1 MDSKN
6 LAIALLTV
14 TAAILSV
21 GLTLAIILAPSQTL
35 AASQMDRSGDYVV
48 ATGQL
53 QRTTE
58 VVYITD
64 AAIGRLNVYLYD
76 RNRRQIDLLDGF
88 DLTTQLRQRRTPTP
102 TAPRR

>member
-21 GLTLAIILAPSQTL
+21 GLTLAIILAPAQTL
-35 AASQMDRSGDYVV
+35 AASQMDRAGDYVV
-48 ATGQL
+48 TTGQL
-53 QRTTE
+53 QRSTE

-64 AAIGRLNVYLYD
+64 AAMGRLNVYLYD
-76 RNRRQIDLLDGF
+76 RNRRQIDLLDGL
-88 DLTTQLRQRRTPTP
+88 DLTTRLRQTR
-102 TAPRR
+102 TAPQR